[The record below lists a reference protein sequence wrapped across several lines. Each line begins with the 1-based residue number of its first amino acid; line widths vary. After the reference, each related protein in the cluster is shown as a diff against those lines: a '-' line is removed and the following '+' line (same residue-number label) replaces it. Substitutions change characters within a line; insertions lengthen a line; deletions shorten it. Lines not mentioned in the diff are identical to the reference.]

1 MRDDVVRQGGSGLE
15 TRAGEGGTDPDAPIL
30 EVRGIGKR
38 FGRVVA
44 LEEASFAARSGDVT
58 CLLGDNGAGK
68 STVIKVLAGVHG
80 PTTGAYLLDG
90 EPVQFASP
98 REARAAGIAT
108 VYQDL
113 AVIPLMSVWR
123 NFYLGSEPVLG
134 WGPLRRIDVRRCRTQ
149 ALSELS
155 AMGIELRD
163 ADQPVGSL
171 SGGERQAVAIARAL
185 HFGARVLLLDEPTAA
200 LGGPPIRSGTRQGP
214 TRRRARRRS
223 DPRHPQSSS
232 RAPHRR
238 SVRGAPPRPRD
249 REGKPGQPHGGRP
262 GATNVGRDY
271 LARTS
276 EPVVSVYSPS
286 PPQSPLRTSD
296 RVRRPRKHEPRTCQ
310 PAAVAVTWSSSPRGS
325 STVRCEYLDP
335 VEDLLVRPNSAKHEQ
350 PAVYCRT
357 FRCCAEARWVG

>member
-1 MRDDVVRQGGSGLE
+1 MSDDVVRRGGSGPE

-30 EVRGIGKR
+30 EVRRITKR

-44 LEEASFAARSGDVT
+44 LEEASFAARSGEVT

-80 PTTGAYLLDG
+80 PTTGAYLVDG
-90 EPVQFASP
+90 APVRFASP
-98 REARAAGIAT
+98 REALAAGIAT

-134 WGPLRRIDVRRCRTQ
+134 RGPLRRIDVRTCRRQ

-163 ADQPVGSL
+163 VDQPVGSL

-200 LGGPPIRSGTRQGP
+200 LGVRQSDLVLDKV
-214 TRRRARRRS
+214 RRAAERGVAVILVTHNPHHAHPVGDRFVVLRRGRVIAKG
-223 DPRHPQSSS
+223 S
-232 RAPHRR
+232 RENLTVDA
-238 SVRGAPPRPRD
+238 
-249 REGKPGQPHGGRP
+249 
-262 GATNVGRDY
+262 
-271 LARTS
+271 LARLMS
-276 EPVVSVYSPS
+276 GEP
-286 PPQSPLRTSD
+286 T
-296 RVRRPRKHEPRTCQ
+296 
-310 PAAVAVTWSSSPRGS
+310 
-325 STVRCEYLDP
+325 
-335 VEDLLVRPNSAKHEQ
+335 
-350 PAVYCRT
+350 
-357 FRCCAEARWVG
+357 